1 MSFPYPGTIPSD
13 MCSST
18 QVDTHITSDSVLL
31 RRKHISICDVSSPTQ
46 EQISL
51 VICVSLYMGTTYP

>member
-18 QVDTHITSDSVLL
+18 QDTHITSDSVLL

-51 VICVSLYMGTTYP
+51 VTKYVFPYMGTTYP